1 MSDLKI
7 NLGKKIRKL
16 RLQNK
21 LSQEALAEKIDIAVT
36 NMGKIERGESFLT
49 AATLEKLAKVL
60 NVKYKDIFDFDE
72 YTPVEEM
79 KKELDLNSMPEED
92 INKIYRFY
100 KKFLKD

>member
-1 MSDLKI
+1 MDDLKL
-7 NLGKKIRKL
+7 NLGKRIRKL

-21 LSQEALAEKIDIAVT
+21 LSQELLAEKIDIAVN
-36 NMGKIERGESFLT
+36 NMGRIERGESFLT
-49 AATLEKLAKVL
+49 ATTLEKLAKVL

-79 KKELDLNSMPEED
+79 KKELDLNSMSEED

-100 KKFLKD
+100 KQFLKD